1 MVPWGASCGPR
12 SPSSFP
18 STLEGCAGPGLCAE
32 YIWDPTLQIVQFLPL
47 DCWLLLSLQPT
58 VLPSTAVTS
67 LFCLPE
73 CHVLSSG
80 SSGAPCIFLLK
91 PLPCSSIQAVAAVHK
106 SGLPRVTKSQEG
118 RVDVS
123 LVPISQ
129 APMQLL
135 PWECYSEQYF
145 PF

>member
-1 MVPWGASCGPR
+1 M
-12 SPSSFP
+12 
-18 STLEGCAGPGLCAE
+18 
-32 YIWDPTLQIVQFLPL
+32 
-47 DCWLLLSLQPT
+47 
-58 VLPSTAVTS
+58 
-67 LFCLPE
+67 
-73 CHVLSSG
+73 LSSG

-91 PLPCSSIQAVAAVHK
+91 PLPCCSIQTVAAVHK